1 MVNEETILSR
11 YIKQGWTL
19 TDAECP
25 ICGTPLL
32 KKDEKYFCAIC
43 EKEVKIAKSV
53 KEYLDYMEETIKN
66 STREK
71 IIKSIQKLI
80 EDRDTIDSETLELLE
95 RYFKLL
101 KTLRS

>member
-11 YIKQGWTL
+11 YIKQGWSL

-32 KKDEKYFCAIC
+32 KKGEKYFCAIC
-43 EKEVKIAKSV
+43 EKEVKIAKTV
-53 KEYLDYMEETIKN
+53 KEYLDYMEENIKD

-71 IIKSIQKLI
+71 IIKSIQRII
-80 EDRDTIDSETLELLE
+80 EGRDIIDSDTLELLE

-101 KTLRS
+101 KILRS